1 MADYLQ
7 ALYDRLYRNPLG
19 TYSPD
24 ETGDSPLAT
33 SAPVMAAKRNLASF
47 NAAQPYP
54 QSPPPPW
61 VPQLSTN
68 LSQGEVGGSPFV
80 AGVRRR
86 IADVNAAQPY
96 PQPAPPPL
104 PTQIS
109 TNLSQGEV
117 GGSPFVAG
125 IRRNIAG
132 VNAAQPYPP
141 ASAPPL
147 PTQIS
152 TNLSQGE
159 VGGSP
164 LVAGT
169 RAAINELKR
178 RAGAFGT
185 GPVPLTASQT
195 LAPQMS
201 GPYPQWSTPPQPPP
215 PVQPPE
221 PSTPPVRPVADQS
234 PWLPPG
240 VQPSATAGPAIK
252 NILSAAGN
260 LISHPANPSYGKSPM
275 SISEDSPRERLHVP
289 DPNAVEP
296 PTEPREVD
304 GYYGGKTEGERLG
317 VHDPHAAPGEPLNI
331 KPPVQTAAG
340 GPQPPAAPAAPAAPA
355 VDRGTVLQADGTQGD
370 QGMGQRAGIL
380 GGFGDWLQQH
390 SNTLLAISAG
400 LSGAPGIHAGIGR
413 AAAYTMPAAQQDIAE
428 QMQRGG
434 VQASY
439 NALIA
444 AGVPPDLA
452 KAGAVDKDVMKQLM
466 ASYVTN
472 KTQSVDVKLPN
483 GMVVTAQYDP
493 FTHTYTDVYGRPFDP
508 NAPGMGG
515 SVIDPNL
522 TGEEARAAAEQ
533 SANPATYRQAMAY
546 VSGQIPLPVGRAA
559 TQPMTKMAY
568 DLALQIDPKLGTA
581 EGKLRNETL
590 MDYGPKG
597 KTGQTRLA
605 LSNMMGHAEQLDQL
619 NKIIGNWDLG
629 GEKANWARNAL
640 YQTLGANKTYLDAK
654 AQADLLRDILGGEAN
669 KAFSGSHSVTGSE
682 EMIKALGGEKGYT
695 SQHGAIKG
703 MIHAAGTR
711 LGELQS
717 QFDSSLNTR
726 SEGFHMLSPKAQRI
740 FRKWEGDAG
749 MDWSKAAPGNLPEAA
764 DSAEAFA
771 PAGGGGGGGGG
782 GARSG
787 TAGPGQVQWSIQ
799 GQ

>member
-68 LSQGEVGGSPFV
+68 LSQGEVGGAPLV
-80 AGVRRR
+80 AGIRSD
-86 IADVNAAQPY
+86 IARTNAAQPY
-96 PQPAPPPL
+96 PQSPPPPWVPQL
-104 PTQIS
+104 S

-125 IRRNIAG
+125 VRRNIAG

-221 PSTPPVRPVADQS
+221 PSTPPVRPVAGQS

-240 VQPSATAGPAIK
+240 VQPSVTAGPAIK

-260 LISHPANPSYGKSPM
+260 IISHPANPSYGKSPM
-275 SISEDSPRERLHVP
+275 SVSENTPGELEGVH
-289 DPNAVEP
+289 DPHAVEP

-304 GYYGGKTEGERLG
+304 GSYGGKTEGERLG

-340 GPQPPAAPAAPAAPA
+340 GPQPPAAPAAPA
-355 VDRGTVLQADGTQGD
+355 VDRGTVLQAGGTQGD

-682 EMIKALGGEKGYT
+682 EMIKALGREKGYT

>member
-54 QSPPPPW
+54 QSPPPPSVPQLSTNLSQGEVGGAPLVAGIRSDIARTNAAQPYPQSPPPPW

-86 IADVNAAQPY
+86 IADVN
-96 PQPAPPPL
+96 
-104 PTQIS
+104 T
-109 TNLSQGEV
+109 
-117 GGSPFVAG
+117 
-125 IRRNIAG
+125 
-132 VNAAQPYPP
+132 AQPYPP

-178 RAGAFGT
+178 RASAFGT
-185 GPVPLTASQT
+185 GPAPLTASQT

-275 SISEDSPRERLHVP
+275 SVSENTPGELEGVH
-289 DPNAVEP
+289 DPHAVEP

-304 GYYGGKTEGERLG
+304 GSYGGKTEGERLG

-340 GPQPPAAPAAPAAPA
+340 GPQPPAAPAAPA
-355 VDRGTVLQADGTQGD
+355 VDRGTVLQAGGTQGD

-452 KAGAVDKDVMKQLM
+452 KAGAFDKDVMKQLM

-682 EMIKALGGEKGYT
+682 EMIKALGREKGYT

-771 PAGGGGGGGGG
+771 PAGGGGGG
-782 GARSG
+782 ARSG

>member
-54 QSPPPPW
+54 QSPPPPSVPQLSTNLSQGEVGGAPLVAGIRSDIARTNAAQPYPQSPPPPW

-86 IADVNAAQPY
+86 IADVN
-96 PQPAPPPL
+96 
-104 PTQIS
+104 T
-109 TNLSQGEV
+109 
-117 GGSPFVAG
+117 
-125 IRRNIAG
+125 
-132 VNAAQPYPP
+132 AQPYPP

-169 RAAINELKR
+169 RATINELKR

-195 LAPQMS
+195 LAPQIS

-260 LISHPANPSYGKSPM
+260 IISHPANPSYGKSPM

-452 KAGAVDKDVMKQLM
+452 KAGAFDKDVMKQLM

-682 EMIKALGGEKGYT
+682 EMIKALGREKGYT

>member
-86 IADVNAAQPY
+86 IADVNTAQPY
-96 PQPAPPPL
+96 PPASAPPL

-340 GPQPPAAPAAPAAPA
+340 GPQPPAAPAAPA
-355 VDRGTVLQADGTQGD
+355 VDRGTVLQAGGTQGD

-546 VSGQIPLPVGRAA
+546 VSGQIPLPSGRAA

-568 DLALQIDPKLGTA
+568 DLALQIDPKLGTDA
-581 EGKLRNETL
+581 GKLRNETL

-682 EMIKALGGEKGYT
+682 EMIKALGRERAT
-695 SQHGAIKG
+695 
-703 MIHAAGTR
+703 
-711 LGELQS
+711 
-717 QFDSSLNTR
+717 
-726 SEGFHMLSPKAQRI
+726 
-740 FRKWEGDAG
+740 
-749 MDWSKAAPGNLPEAA
+749 
-764 DSAEAFA
+764 
-771 PAGGGGGGGGG
+771 
-782 GARSG
+782 
-787 TAGPGQVQWSIQ
+787 QVSTVPSRV
-799 GQ
+799 